1 MRDDLNDNEID
12 ILLRGKNKDV
22 FISLS
27 KKHTLSDKHIEVIRD
42 KGTILAR

>member
-1 MRDDLNDNEID
+1 MR
-12 ILLRGKNKDV
+12 DV

-42 KGTILAR
+42 KGTILARQYLNKRYDNEAEEEKE